1 MSDTAEMVDEFK
13 PEFEKEPSCS
23 KSVNETVNGSHQF
36 TIKGYSLAKGMGSG
50 KCISSDIFTVGGYDW
65 AIYFYPDGKNPEDSS
80 MYVSV
85 FIALASD
92 GTDVRA
98 LFELTLLDQSGKGK
112 HKVHSHFDRALE
124 SGPYTLKYKG
134 SMWGYK
140 RFFRRTSLE
149 TSDYIKN
156 DCLIMNC
163 TVGVVRTR
171 LEGPKQYSVIVPQS
185 SMGQGLKEILEAEVG
200 CDIVFRVGD
209 ESFRAH
215 KLILAARS
223 PVFRAQFFGLVGDR
237 NLDEVT
243 VNDIDP
249 TIFKA
254 MLLFIYTDK
263 IPEMHDVMDSSS
275 STGTSTNMIQHL
287 LAAADLY
294 NLDRLKVL
302 CESKLCEELTAVS
315 VATTL
320 ALAEQHQCAQLKAV
334 CLKFAANPANLG
346 VVTQSEGFRHL
357 EQSCPALV
365 CELLK
370 TLASADEDSSMHPSR
385 KRGGSSIFGLDIAAA
400 GEAADDGAMLVIRIR
415 ASCEF
420 TFLDESGKEI
430 LKRLSGRPS
439 PIKKGCE
446 WVLEIKEAN
455 QASKCVQNDCI
466 IIRGTVRFLANR
478 HEEVEGAKQGSI
490 TVPDSNFGQGFK
502 ELLESE
508 VGWDIVFHVGDEA
521 FRAHK
526 SILAARSPVFRAQ
539 FFGPAGDPNLN
550 EVTVDDILPSIFKAI
565 LRFIY
570 TDQLPDVHDI
580 VGFSSSSSVAANIT
594 QHLLVAADLY
604 NLDRLKVFCESKL
617 CKELT
622 AESVATTLALAEQHQ
637 CAHLKAVCLKFA
649 AHPKNLGVVM
659 KSEGFKHLED
669 SCPAL
674 LRELLKTIA
683 STDDSGAR
691 ARPCRSEPLW
701 PSKQTA
707 LQSLWSEMWS
717 TFSMVFDLW
726 RF

>member
-171 LEGPKQYSVIVPQS
+171 LEGPKQYSVNVPHS

-263 IPEMHDVMDSSS
+263 LPEVHDVMDSSS

-370 TLASADEDSSMHPSR
+370 TLASADEDSSMLPSR

-400 GEAADDGAMLVIRIR
+400 GEAADDGGM
-415 ASCEF
+415 
-420 TFLDESGKEI
+420 
-430 LKRLSGRPS
+430 
-439 PIKKGCE
+439 
-446 WVLEIKEAN
+446 
-455 QASKCVQNDCI
+455 
-466 IIRGTVRFLANR
+466 
-478 HEEVEGAKQGSI
+478 
-490 TVPDSNFGQGFK
+490 
-502 ELLESE
+502 
-508 VGWDIVFHVGDEA
+508 
-521 FRAHK
+521 
-526 SILAARSPVFRAQ
+526 
-539 FFGPAGDPNLN
+539 
-550 EVTVDDILPSIFKAI
+550 
-565 LRFIY
+565 
-570 TDQLPDVHDI
+570 
-580 VGFSSSSSVAANIT
+580 
-594 QHLLVAADLY
+594 
-604 NLDRLKVFCESKL
+604 
-617 CKELT
+617 
-622 AESVATTLALAEQHQ
+622 AESSNPNMRRV
-637 CAHLKAVCLKFA
+637 
-649 AHPKNLGVVM
+649 
-659 KSEGFKHLED
+659 
-669 SCPAL
+669 
-674 LRELLKTIA
+674 R
-683 STDDSGAR
+683 R
-691 ARPCRSEPLW
+691 RY
-701 PSKQTA
+701 
-707 LQSLWSEMWS
+707 
-717 TFSMVFDLW
+717 
-726 RF
+726 